1 MSQINVIEVS
11 QDTLIKR
18 SNQQYLDSLGDFTA
32 EDFKV
37 SEQTEKQVSDTLR
50 AIKLSIKEIEDRR
63 KEITKPI
70 DEAKSNAMAQQRL
83 LIEPMQKMERQL
95 KDKLNL
101 YLDEKERI
109 QEELE
114 RKLREEKIAALKLEQ
129 EELLEQAEINKSD
142 LALEDA
148 ADIDEEIE
156 QVKEEPIIKKDVAVR
171 SSFSSVHRRE
181 TWHVEVTDIKK
192 LPAMYKMVNQKL
204 LDNVVRSKSG
214 LREIPGCK
222 IFSRKDVAS
231 RK

>member
-1 MSQINVIEVS
+1 MQQINVIEVN
-11 QDTLIKR
+11 QDSLIKK

-32 EDFKV
+32 ENFKV
-37 SEQTEKQVSDTLR
+37 TEETEKQVSDTLR

-70 DEAKSNAMAQQRL
+70 DEAKSNAMNQQRL
-83 LIEPMQKMERQL
+83 LIEPMQYMERQL
-95 KDKLNL
+95 KNKLNS
-101 YLDEKERI
+101 YLDEKEKI
-109 QEELE
+109 QDEIE
-114 RKLREEKIAALKLEQ
+114 RKLREEKIAALKKEQ
-129 EELLEQAEINKSD
+129 EEILEQAVINESD

-148 ADIDEEIE
+148 ADIDDEIAE
-156 QVKEEPIIKKDVAVR
+156 VKEEPMIKKSVAVR

-204 LDNVVRSKSG
+204 LDNVVRGKDG
-214 LREIPGCK
+214 LREIAGCR
-222 IFSRKDVAS
+222 IFSRKDVSS